1 MDTKSFHG
9 GNGVW
14 IILMYACASESSVLV
29 QLWRYLIMSNIS
41 IFELE
46 KKILKAQNPSE
57 IDAITEEMD
66 NQQLRDMIKLLIDRL
81 TPENIKINRI
91 LNS

>member
-1 MDTKSFHG
+1 MG
-9 GNGVW
+9 
-14 IILMYACASESSVLV
+14 
-29 QLWRYLIMSNIS
+29 NIS

-46 KKILKAQNPSE
+46 KKILKAQNSSE
-57 IDAITEEMD
+57 IDTITEEMD

>member
-1 MDTKSFHG
+1 
-9 GNGVW
+9 
-14 IILMYACASESSVLV
+14 
-29 QLWRYLIMSNIS
+29 MSNTS

-46 KKILKAQNPSE
+46 KKILKAQSSSE
-57 IDAITEEMD
+57 IDSITEDMD
-66 NQQLRDMIKLLIDRL
+66 KQQLRDMVKLLIDRL

>member
-1 MDTKSFHG
+1 
-9 GNGVW
+9 
-14 IILMYACASESSVLV
+14 
-29 QLWRYLIMSNIS
+29 MSNIS

-46 KKILKAQNPSE
+46 KKILKAQNSSE
-57 IDAITEEMD
+57 IDAITEKMD

>member
-1 MDTKSFHG
+1 
-9 GNGVW
+9 
-14 IILMYACASESSVLV
+14 
-29 QLWRYLIMSNIS
+29 MSNIS

-91 LNS
+91 LNSWQFADECEILKRKEI

>member
-1 MDTKSFHG
+1 M
-9 GNGVW
+9 
-14 IILMYACASESSVLV
+14 SS
-29 QLWRYLIMSNIS
+29 IS

-46 KKILKAQNPSE
+46 KKILKAQDPSE
-57 IDAITEEMD
+57 IDTITEEMD

-91 LNS
+91 LNSWQFVNRSEIQYGNELTIQTGDNIWRS

>member
-1 MDTKSFHG
+1 
-9 GNGVW
+9 
-14 IILMYACASESSVLV
+14 
-29 QLWRYLIMSNIS
+29 MSNIS

-46 KKILKAQNPSE
+46 KKILKAQNPCE

>member
-1 MDTKSFHG
+1 MNNT
-9 GNGVW
+9 
-14 IILMYACASESSVLV
+14 
-29 QLWRYLIMSNIS
+29 S

-46 KKILKAQNPSE
+46 KKILKSKNPDE
-57 IDAITEEMD
+57 IDVITEDMD
-66 NQQLRDMIKLLIDRL
+66 KQQLRDIIKLLIDRL

>member
-1 MDTKSFHG
+1 
-9 GNGVW
+9 
-14 IILMYACASESSVLV
+14 
-29 QLWRYLIMSNIS
+29 MSNAS

-46 KKILKAQNPSE
+46 KKILKAQSSRE
-57 IDAITEEMD
+57 IDLITEDMD
-66 NQQLRDMIKLLIDRL
+66 NQQLRDMVKLLIDRL

>member
-1 MDTKSFHG
+1 MRT
-9 GNGVW
+9 
-14 IILMYACASESSVLV
+14 
-29 QLWRYLIMSNIS
+29 IS

-46 KKILKAQNPSE
+46 KRILKAQNPSE
-57 IDAITEEMD
+57 IDAITEGMD
-66 NQQLRDMIKLLIDRL
+66 NQQLRDMIKLLIGRL

>member
-1 MDTKSFHG
+1 
-9 GNGVW
+9 
-14 IILMYACASESSVLV
+14 
-29 QLWRYLIMSNIS
+29 MSNTS
-41 IFELE
+41 IFELD
-46 KKILKAQNPSE
+46 KKILKAQSPSE

-66 NQQLRDMIKLLIDRL
+66 KQQLREMVKLLIDRL

>member
-1 MDTKSFHG
+1 
-9 GNGVW
+9 
-14 IILMYACASESSVLV
+14 
-29 QLWRYLIMSNIS
+29 MSNAS

-46 KKILKAQNPSE
+46 KKILKAQSTRE
-57 IDAITEEMD
+57 IDLITEDMD
-66 NQQLRDMIKLLIDRL
+66 KQQLRDMVKLLIDRL

>member
-1 MDTKSFHG
+1 
-9 GNGVW
+9 
-14 IILMYACASESSVLV
+14 
-29 QLWRYLIMSNIS
+29 MSNTS

-46 KKILKAQNPSE
+46 KKILKAQSPSE

-66 NQQLRDMIKLLIDRL
+66 KQQLREMVKLLIDRL